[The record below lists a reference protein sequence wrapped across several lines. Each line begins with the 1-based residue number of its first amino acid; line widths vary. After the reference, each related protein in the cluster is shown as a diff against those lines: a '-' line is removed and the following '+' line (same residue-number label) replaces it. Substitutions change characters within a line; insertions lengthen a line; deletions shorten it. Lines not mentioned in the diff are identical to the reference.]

1 RVRDAIPVF
10 NMAFLSADVYFEH
23 SIPELLPKG
32 YARLEGD
39 AQLKE
44 VGLKAAAL
52 YDNDSGYY
60 AAVYSTGDGNYAY
73 VNRGTGD
80 IKDWINN
87 FIQGMGGDSKQYDRA
102 IKN

>member
-1 RVRDAIPVF
+1 PTSEAALDAASKVTSIVAVKQQFEALVADLPNLMKTDFQLAYRVRDAIPVF

-44 VGLKAAAL
+44 VGLTAAAL
-52 YDNDSGYY
+52 YDNDS
-60 AAVYSTGDGNYAY
+60 
-73 VNRGTGD
+73 
-80 IKDWINN
+80 
-87 FIQGMGGDSKQYDRA
+87 
-102 IKN
+102 